1 MTTIIFNSDLEAL
14 ATKIS
19 YSVGETDVYITN
31 GNLSKIT
38 RNFTTG
44 QVEGVVVGI
53 PAISATSTR
62 FKGPI
67 NYMNTQIDETAT
79 MTIFTI
85 CKRPVGDTTD
95 DAMVISNNGTVNG
108 DNGIGSSIW
117 LKGNGNYAFATAR
130 DNGSGGQTGATGE
143 FAVATPTNWNLLVAS
158 CDTNLTTLTCPTT
171 NQTANSSNVN
181 ARFVKSAKMR
191 IGASYTAVHTGG
203 VDVMVTVV
211 VPRVLSVNET
221 AQVVAQLRAYA
232 LKHSVVV

>member
-44 QVEGVVVGI
+44 QVEGVVVGVPVI
-53 PAISATSTR
+53 TGTSTQ
-62 FKGPI
+62 FTGLS
-67 NYMNTQIDETAT
+67 NYINTQIDETAT

-85 CKRPVGDTTD
+85 CKRPVGGTAD
-95 DAMVISNNGTVNG
+95 DAMVVSNNGTVNG
-108 DNGIGSSIW
+108 DTGIGSSIW

-130 DNGSGGQTGATGE
+130 DNGSGGQTAATAE
-143 FAVATPTNWNLLVAS
+143 FVVATPTNWNLLVAS
-158 CDTNLTTLTCPTT
+158 CSANLTTLTCPTT

-191 IGASYTAVHTGG
+191 IGSSYSESRTGV

-232 LKHSVVV
+232 LKHSIVV